1 MALIEHLE
9 RDGWREF
16 LCSTFE
22 YTLDVLKNDRF
33 RQIGSAADDL
43 RSWLAAGGVA
53 RVRAYLNEQ
62 MERRQFSTARQTEV
76 NKCLEYLVRK
86 HRGLLLE
93 LIAQGILPATLQ
105 EKLACLDFSE
115 SELMDLFARVL
126 AGERPFEDWMR
137 SNGRSEQE
145 IAEIYQIIDQWL
157 LDEGLIR
164 PPKPAPDSYLH

>member
-1 MALIEHLE
+1 M
-9 RDGWREF
+9 
-16 LCSTFE
+16 
-22 YTLDVLKNDRF
+22 
-33 RQIGSAADDL
+33 
-43 RSWLAAGGVA
+43 
-53 RVRAYLNEQ
+53 NE
-62 MERRQFSTARQTEV
+62 
-76 NKCLEYLVRK
+76 CLEYLVHK

-115 SELMDLFARVL
+115 SERMELFARIL
-126 AGERPFEDWMR
+126 AGERPFENWMR

-157 LDEGLIR
+157 LNAGFIR